1 MVGAALVVGARSF
14 GSVLVASA
22 WARWD
27 GGADNKGAWC
37 GEGGGGFGSLC
48 GVVGVGKIRVKQ
60 VKTR

>member
-1 MVGAALVVGARSF
+1 MVVGARSF

-27 GGADNKGAWC
+27 GGADNKGAWW
-37 GEGGGGFGSLC
+37 GGFGSL
-48 GVVGVGKIRVKQ
+48 GGGGAVGKIRVKQ